1 MKTFELKI
9 LHIILIAILSVTL
22 LEIIAISQGLNGTT
36 MRTAVTTIGALAG
49 VGGGWGLRSLISKK

>member
-9 LHIILIAILSVTL
+9 LHIILIAILLVTL
-22 LEIIAISQGLNGTT
+22 LEIIAILQGLNGTC